1 MNFWKHLFSMSGVGL
16 LLVACGGKQTVV
28 DQIETGKIQ
37 VESLKTPESLFL
49 GHVRRVLVRDSVLY
63 LWDIKSPSM
72 MLAVKYPSLEPI
84 CEFMSKGKGPEE
96 MLELGGFDLDDRYLY
111 VMASREPKMAIYVLD
126 SLMRGAR
133 RPLRMVE
140 FPAEVAP
147 SFAFAKA
154 GGDSIVLQS
163 ARPDRRVLVCDTA
176 GGLLRAQ
183 YLLPEGSDKR
193 EIEPMLVPYLWVS
206 QMTYCNGRLALVTR
220 LGEVLEICN
229 PADTV
234 QTIVVVG
241 QDGIPVFSPEGF
253 MGQVNGFMDVRI
265 VGDKVYAIYSGVT
278 MKEIDRMLDEVGHAP
293 SGGRYFRVYD
303 LNTGQLERIYELD
316 RYISTFDVLPDGRTV
331 IAADPNSE
339 HQLCTFTLPD

>member
-1 MNFWKHLFSMSGVGL
+1 MSFLRRLLLISGVSWTF
-16 LLVACGGKQTVV
+16 VACGERQSVA
-28 DQIETGKIQ
+28 DRIETVQIR
-37 VESLKTPESLFL
+37 VDSLEIPESLFL

-84 CEFMSKGKGPEE
+84 CEFMPKGKGPEE

-111 VMASREPKMAIYVLD
+111 VMASREPKMAIYALD
-126 SLMRGAR
+126 SLKQGAW

-140 FPAEVAP
+140 FPTEVAP

-163 ARPDRRVLVCDTA
+163 ARPDRRVLICDTA

-183 YLLPEGSDKR
+183 YLLPEGSDKC
-193 EIEPMLVPYLWVS
+193 EIEPMLIPYLWVS

-229 PADTV
+229 PADTI

-241 QDGIPVFSPEGF
+241 QDGVPTFSPEGF

-278 MKEIDRMLDEVGHAP
+278 MKEIDRMVDEVGHAP
-293 SGGRYFRVYD
+293 SGGRYLRVYD
-303 LNTGQLERIYELD
+303 LSTGELERIYELD

-331 IAADPNSE
+331 IAADPTAE
-339 HQLCTFTLPD
+339 YQLCTFTLPD